1 MDGEHLAL
9 DWEWVGRSRGCG
21 LASKHW
27 DQRGD
32 TCDHTATS
40 AGLGEGSAGMQG
52 AGAVGTGAVTDSA
65 VVGETGKKGG
75 ALGPARNAER
85 YLQVGLTY
93 AMDSF

>member
-1 MDGEHLAL
+1 
-9 DWEWVGRSRGCG
+9 
-21 LASKHW
+21 
-27 DQRGD
+27 
-32 TCDHTATS
+32 
-40 AGLGEGSAGMQG
+40 MQG